1 MFKSGFSRILLMIG
15 VPIVVFLLALGFLN
29 SARATEEVLVVARP
43 LQPGSR
49 LDESAVEVRELPKA
63 AILPGAFT
71 DPSQIVGQTVTVGRL
86 PGDQITAEMVGPAAL
101 SAIAASLPPDHR
113 AVAVRVDRAGGL
125 AGMLQNGDRVTVVGI
140 IDPQALQLMQYPVAL
155 LAAGEEAPPPAPV
168 AMVVIP
174 SLRVLLVP
182 QSFRYQEAMPGEEDE
197 FMPAFTS
204 SQAQEAGV
212 ILLEVPIAPQP
223 IAPDGPEMSPAELL
237 PLLNA
242 YGRIHLLLDPV
253 EADYTIPPDGADLLQ
268 VYQTMSQRAAIT
280 ATVEITATITPT
292 MEVEP

>member
-1 MFKSGFSRILLMIG
+1 MFKSGLSRTLLMIV
-15 VPIVVFLLALGFLN
+15 VPIIVFLLALSFLN

-49 LDESAVEVRELPKA
+49 LDESAVEVKELPKA

-86 PGDQITAEMVGPAAL
+86 PGDQITADMVGPAAL

-140 IDPQALQLMQYPVAL
+140 IDPQVLQFQLPVAMVAL
-155 LAAGEEAPPPAPV
+155 GEEEAPPPAPV
-168 AMVVIP
+168 AMVVVP

-197 FMPAFTS
+197 LLPAFTS
-204 SQAQEAGV
+204 TQAQEKGV
-212 ILLEVPIAPQP
+212 ILLDVPIAPQP
-223 IAPDGPEMSPAELL
+223 ICPGGPEMSPAELL

-242 YGRIHLLLDPV
+242 YGHIHLLLDPV

-268 VYQTMSQRAAIT
+268 VYRTMIQRAVMT
-280 ATVEITATITPT
+280 TTLELEEELPEE
-292 MEVEP
+292 EVLP